1 MARKKDS
8 PQKAALRELMG
19 NYLKENN
26 VKVKDG
32 TDVNS
37 IMRDMMS
44 IILEGALDQEL
55 DEELGYSKYDYRNK
69 ETDNSRNGHSQKTL
83 HTSYGDMEIDIP
95 RDRKGDF
102 EPQVVKKYQNSI
114 TQDMEEKII
123 SMYAKGMTTADIES
137 HMRELYDLEI
147 SDSTVSRI
155 TDKILP
161 IVKEWQERPLESA
174 KFWLSILNGL
184 KNRGVEDI
192 LIACVDGLTGF
203 PQAIE
208 AVFPQTEIQQCIIH
222 QIRNTTKFVSYK
234 EIKPLMADLK
244 RVYAAPTE
252 EVALA
257 ELDSFDEKWSGKYPK
272 IAKSWK
278 DNWANLSTYF
288 KYPEA
293 VRRLIYTTNTI
304 EGFNRQLRK
313 VTKSKTVFPSDDSLL
328 KMLYLAMIDITKKWT
343 GHRQDWGQI
352 HSQLEIF
359 FEERLERL

>member
-137 HMRELYDLEI
+137 HMLELYDIEI

-161 IVKEWQERPLESA
+161 IVKEWQERPLES
-174 KFWLSILNGL
+174 
-184 KNRGVEDI
+184 
-192 LIACVDGLTGF
+192 
-203 PQAIE
+203 
-208 AVFPQTEIQQCIIH
+208 
-222 QIRNTTKFVSYK
+222 
-234 EIKPLMADLK
+234 
-244 RVYAAPTE
+244 VYAVVFMDAIHFHARNE
-252 EVALA
+252 GRIVKRAV
-257 ELDSFDEKWSGKYPK
+257 Y
-272 IAKSWK
+272 IAIGIVKQ
-278 DNWANLSTYF
+278 YF
-288 KYPEA
+288 PRPRSSSA
-293 VRRLIYTTNTI
+293 
-304 EGFNRQLRK
+304 
-313 VTKSKTVFPSDDSLL
+313 
-328 KMLYLAMIDITKKWT
+328 
-343 GHRQDWGQI
+343 
-352 HSQLEIF
+352 
-359 FEERLERL
+359 